1 MLLAWFQSELVPVVL
16 HNSKITQVILSPST
30 MELVNWTAASLRW
43 DDWVLEREG
52 ILHYAAN
59 QAAVRKGP
67 AGCWSGASH

>member
-1 MLLAWFQSELVPVVL
+1 
-16 HNSKITQVILSPST
+16 

-59 QAAVRKGP
+59 QAAVKKGP
-67 AGCWSGASH
+67 AGCWSSASH